1 MDKFT
6 LNELIEYCNDTRRE
20 FEEGIEGL
28 EPPELSEHS
37 RRLVNIYSQLEDE
50 LRKLK
55 NREDE
60 LLNALVAA
68 VKLVEQWH
76 NMGG

>member
-1 MDKFT
+1 M
-6 LNELIEYCNDTRRE
+6 
-20 FEEGIEGL
+20 
-28 EPPELSEHS
+28 
-37 RRLVNIYSQLEDE
+37 NIYSQLEDE